1 MLRYDDDEG
10 VRVAAGTAWE
20 ARARAS
26 ARTRASGRAG
36 PIPCLLAAG
45 WVEGWVSLL
54 SYQHED
60 QGYPSEG
67 ITPPGSGD
75 SVLAL
80 VPGAHVRLAA
90 ARALAGGMKDNNQS
104 TAVASLTSS
113 PSSLSS
119 SDVVHKIQTLFLAN
133 QPSSSSSAVTKGAGN
148 KSSTPSS
155 SFSSLGSAIG
165 TTKTPSRAVPLTSG
179 SGIGPAAL
187 GFAVPAKKPTSAG
200 LGSLGAMMGGIGQPP
215 KPKPKAAGSGLGLG
229 MGSAVAPPPAI
240 RSGGASTSLT
250 PTAPALGLGS
260 GPSSGSSAATTD
272 PPNKISTRLAVAEW
286 VRAVGE
292 QQALSDDNSNS
303 NKEETNGGKASHPSL
318 SLLAFVLSFGAV
330 DTASEVRK
338 AMLTAGT
345 ALVDAYGPHHCPHII
360 AHLEGV
366 LSATASHNNNSKGG
380 KKDTYDLVSESTTG
394 ACGGVGVGS
403 GPSDVLSS
411 DYRRQACVVLMGAA
425 GRHLAPNDPA
435 VTTIAGKIAR
445 HISSYSIQ
453 PVTPFQS
460 CYPSCQPKTHSNQ
473 LSPTSPST
481 SSIPPVSLQTPWCLR
496 CPLPL
501 RWCRGP
507 WRTVWCCS
515 CR

>member
-10 VRVAAGTAWE
+10 VRVAAGAAWE

-90 ARALAGGMKDNNQS
+90 ARALAGGMKDNNQP
-104 TAVASLTSS
+104 TAVASLTPS

-119 SDVVHKIQTLFLAN
+119 HDVVHKIQTLFLAN

-187 GFAVPAKKPTSAG
+187 GFAVPAKKSTSAG

-215 KPKPKAAGSGLGLG
+215 KPKPKAAGPGLGLG
-229 MGSAVAPPPAI
+229 VGSAVAPPPAI

-292 QQALSDDNSNS
+292 QQALSDDNSNKD
-303 NKEETNGGKASHPSL
+303 KEETNGGKASHPSL
-318 SLLAFVLSFGAV
+318 SLLAFVLAYGAV

-380 KKDTYDLVSESTTG
+380 KKDTYDLVSESSTG
-394 ACGGVGVGS
+394 AGAS

-425 GRHLAPNDPA
+425 GRHLAPTDPA

-445 HISSYSIQ
+445 H
-453 PVTPFQS
+453 
-460 CYPSCQPKTHSNQ
+460 
-473 LSPTSPST
+473 TS
-481 SSIPPVSLQTPWCLR
+481 
-496 CPLPL
+496 
-501 RWCRGP
+501 
-507 WRTVWCCS
+507 CCS
-515 CR
+515 I

>member
-1 MLRYDDDEG
+1 MWLLRYDDDEG
-10 VRVAAGTAWE
+10 VRVAAGAAWE

-67 ITPPGSGD
+67 IAPPGSGD
-75 SVLAL
+75 SALAL

-104 TAVASLTSS
+104 NAVANPSL
-113 PSSLSS
+113 SSLSS
-119 SDVVHKIQTLFLAN
+119 SDVVQKIQALFLAN
-133 QPSSSSSAVTKGAGN
+133 QPSSSSSAVTKGGGN

-155 SFSSLGSAIG
+155 SLSSLGSAIG

-187 GFAVPAKKPTSAG
+187 GFAVPAKKSTSAG

-215 KPKPKAAGSGLGLG
+215 KPKPKAAGPGLGLG
-229 MGSAVAPPPAI
+229 VGSAVAPPPAI
-240 RSGGASTSLT
+240 RSGGGSTSLT
-250 PTAPALGLGS
+250 PTAPSLGLGLGAGS
-260 GPSSGSSAATTD
+260 SSGSSAATTD
-272 PPNKISTRLAVAEW
+272 PPSKISTRLAVAEW

-292 QQALSDDNSNS
+292 QKALSDDNS

-380 KKDTYDLVSESTTG
+380 KKDTYDLVSESSTG
-394 ACGGVGVGS
+394 AGTGGVVGVGS
-403 GPSDVLSS
+403 GPNDVLSS

-425 GRHLAPNDPA
+425 GRHLAPTDPA

-445 HISSYSIQ
+445 H
-453 PVTPFQS
+453 
-460 CYPSCQPKTHSNQ
+460 
-473 LSPTSPST
+473 TS
-481 SSIPPVSLQTPWCLR
+481 
-496 CPLPL
+496 
-501 RWCRGP
+501 
-507 WRTVWCCS
+507 CCS
-515 CR
+515 I